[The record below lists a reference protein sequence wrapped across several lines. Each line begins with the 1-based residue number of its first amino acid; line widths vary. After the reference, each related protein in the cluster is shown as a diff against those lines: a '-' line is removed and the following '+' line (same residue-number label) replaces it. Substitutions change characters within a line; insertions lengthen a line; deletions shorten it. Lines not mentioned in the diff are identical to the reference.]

1 MPDQLSDETMRLMR
15 EKQIYAVPTFTISG
29 IFCCPRRDSPEEA
42 ALEHQELDY
51 HVQQFHRQLEHG
63 VPMAVGSDVGPFPH
77 GTQARELELMVQY
90 GMKPLEVLKAD
101 LLNGARL
108 LDWEH
113 DLGALKAGYDADIIA
128 VPGNPLDDI
137 RVLEHVSFVMKGGTV
152 YRR

>member
-1 MPDQLSDETMRLMR
+1 MRLMR
-15 EKQIYAVPTFTISG
+15 EKQIYAVPTFTISEY
-29 IFCCPRRDSPEEA
+29 FAAHAATPEEA
-42 ALEHQELDY
+42 AFEHQELDY
-51 HVQQFHRQLEHG
+51 HVQEFHRQLEHG

-77 GTQARELELMVQY
+77 GTQARELELMVEY
-90 GMKPLEVLKAD
+90 GMKPLDVLKAD

-113 DLGALKAGYDADIIA
+113 ELGVLKAGYDADIIA

-137 RVLEHVSFVMKGGTV
+137 RVLKQVSFVMKGGVV